1 MRAPSAA
8 TSPLIAPRLA
18 ALASRLLVTLL
29 LAALVG
35 CNQGHVATAAGVAPA
50 DATATAEVR
59 VPTAGATVPELTP
72 TTATA
77 TATSAATPSAGPPP
91 RAPLPPPPP
100 AAQAPR
106 VAATPVPRTPGA
118 RFLVALDPG
127 HGGEEV
133 GAAAYGVVERES
145 NLDMGQ
151 RIERSLRAGGVDVL
165 LTRADGQRAPGAVAG
180 GGFSATRADLQA
192 RVQAANAAGA
202 AVFVSLHSNGSSDT
216 GQRGVEVYYESRR
229 EFAAENRRLATLVL
243 DGALRGLS
251 LAGYPA
257 RDRGILDSACWRS
270 NNGRCVGL
278 FVLSPA
284 TSTTPGQG
292 GTIKEATNMPAVL
305 AELLFI
311 SNPDDAALLRDEAVR
326 DAMAQGVAD
335 GVLRYLG
342 VIQ

>member
-8 TSPLIAPRLA
+8 TSPLVAARLS
-18 ALASRLLVTLL
+18 ALARRLLLTLL

-50 DATATAEVR
+50 DPTATAEVGG
-59 VPTAGATVPELTP
+59 PTAAPTVPELTP
-72 TTATA
+72 TAATA
-77 TATSAATPSAGPPP
+77 TATSAAPAS
-91 RAPLPPPPP
+91 RAVLPPPPP
-100 AAQAPR
+100 AVQAPR

-145 NLDMGQ
+145 NLDMSQ

-202 AVFVSLHSNGSSDT
+202 AVFVSLHSNGSGDA

-229 EFAAENRRLATLVL
+229 EFVAENRRLATLVL

-284 TSTTPGQG
+284 TSITPGQG
-292 GTIKEATNMPAVL
+292 GAIKEATNMPAVL

-311 SNPDDAALLRDEAVR
+311 SNPDDAALLRDAAVR

-335 GVLRYLG
+335 GILRYLG
-342 VIQ
+342 VIE

>member
-1 MRAPSAA
+1 MRVA
-8 TSPLIAPRLA
+8 R
-18 ALASRLLVTLL
+18 ASRHLLAVLL
-29 LAALVG
+29 LGLVVG
-35 CNQGHVATAAGVAPA
+35 CSQGHVATAASVATPEA
-50 DATATAEVR
+50 SATAAS
-59 VPTAGATVPELTP
+59 GAVASTPSPPEPVATL
-72 TTATA
+72 TATP
-77 TATSAATPSAGPPP
+77 AATPAP
-91 RAPLPPPPP
+91 RVVPAAPPPPP
-100 AAQAPR
+100 APPAAR
-106 VAATPVPRTPGA
+106 VASTPVPRTPGA

-145 NLDMGQ
+145 NLDMAQ
-151 RIERSLRAGGVDVL
+151 RIERALRAGGVDVL
-165 LTRADGQRAPGAVAG
+165 LTRADGGRAPGAVAG
-180 GGFSATRADLQA
+180 AGFSATRADLQA

-202 AVFVSLHSNGSSDT
+202 AAFVSLHSNGSGDP

-251 LAGYPA
+251 FAGYPS

-270 NNGRCVGL
+270 NNGRCIGL

-284 TSTTPGQG
+284 ASPTPGQG
-292 GTIKEATNMPAVL
+292 GAIKEATNMPAVL

-311 SNPDDAALLRDEAVR
+311 SNPDDAALLRDVAVR

-335 GVLRYLG
+335 GILRYLG
-342 VIQ
+342 VVQ